1 MTDKGEKMLWL
12 ELSFENP
19 ECPFIT
25 TSNSYQDLNVT
36 YLKGYEKNGDH
47 TYRVTVEGDG
57 EPVDEFIEEVGES
70 SGCVSLDVIGKG
82 EDTLI
87 LQGVFTGATCIREAL
102 NEVGAT
108 PEQIEIKEGRGFAGM
123 HVPDRDTLKRILR
136 EMDSLPEVRLENVS
150 QHSTEH
156 PWPKSVFL
164 DSFGLT
170 EKQYSVLERAY
181 EMGYFDVPRRANA
194 TAVAEDLD
202 LTISTVMDHLQKGLS
217 KVLTNYFDRMPDEG
231 AS

>member
-1 MTDKGEKMLWL
+1 MLWL
-12 ELSFENP
+12 ELSFDNP

-25 TSNSYQDLNVT
+25 TSSSYPDLDVT

-47 TYRVTVEGDG
+47 TYRVKIEGDSDPA
-57 EPVDEFIEEVGES
+57 EEFLEEVNEAE
-70 SGCVSLDVIGKG
+70 GCVSLDVIGEG
-82 EDTLI
+82 DDQL
-87 LQGVFTGATCIREAL
+87 LCQGVFTGATCIREAL

-108 PEQIEIKEGRGFAGM
+108 PEHIEIGEGRGFAGM
-123 HVPDRDTLKRILR
+123 HVPDRDTLQRILR
-136 EMDSLPEVRLENVS
+136 EMTALPEVKLENVTQQGS
-150 QHSTEH
+150 EQ

-164 DSFGLT
+164 DQFGLT
-170 EKQYSVLERAY
+170 EKQYEVIERAY
-181 EMGYFDVPRRANA
+181 EMGYFDAPRRVNA

-217 KVLTNYFDRMPDEG
+217 KVLHNYFDRMPDEG